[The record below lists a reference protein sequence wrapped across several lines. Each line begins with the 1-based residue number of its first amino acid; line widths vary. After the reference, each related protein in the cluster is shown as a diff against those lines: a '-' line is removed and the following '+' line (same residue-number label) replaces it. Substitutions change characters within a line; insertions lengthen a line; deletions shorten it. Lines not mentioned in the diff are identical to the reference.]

1 MVRKCGVMVV
11 VVKARAP
18 KKRRWDK
25 ADLNL
30 YYLKSM
36 FYLADV
42 DNLISKVNKSGIE
55 SYDDT
60 IP

>member
-1 MVRKCGVMVV
+1 MVV